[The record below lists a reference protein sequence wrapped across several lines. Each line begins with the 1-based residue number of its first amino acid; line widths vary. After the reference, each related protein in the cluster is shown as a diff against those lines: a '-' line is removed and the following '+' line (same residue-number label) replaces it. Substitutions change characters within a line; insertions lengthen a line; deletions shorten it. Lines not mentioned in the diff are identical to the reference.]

1 VGGRSACDHC
11 GAQVGAVDL
20 IPIISFVALRG
31 KCRACGGAIAA
42 RHVWIELAAALVAG
56 AAMLVSPDASGMAGA
71 VFGWLLLSLAITD
84 ATYFRLPNIMTGLLA
99 ATGLVAGLSGISPAL
114 SDRLIGGVAGFG
126 GLALIAL
133 LYRLIRKREGLGGGD
148 PKMLGAIGM
157 WLGWQMLP
165 LVLLGASVCGL
176 IAVATRLLRGQR
188 VAGDMAL
195 PFGSLMAAAAF
206 AVWIWGAVQ
215 IGGAF

>member
-1 VGGRSACDHC
+1 V
-11 GAQVGAVDL
+11 QLGAVDL
-20 IPIISFVALRG
+20 IPIGSFVVLRG

-42 RHVWIELAAALVAG
+42 RHVWIELAAALVGG
-56 AAMLVSPDASGMAGA
+56 AAMLVSPDAGGVAGA
-71 VFGWLLLSLAITD
+71 VFGWLLLSLAVTD
-84 ATYFRLPNIMTGLLA
+84 AAYFRLPNIMTGLLA

-114 SDRLIGGVAGFG
+114 SDRLIGGVAGFAS
-126 GLALIAL
+126 LALIAL

-148 PKMLGAIGM
+148 PKMLGAIGL

-165 LVLLGASVCGL
+165 LVLLGASLCGL
-176 IAVATRLLRGQR
+176 IAVAARLVRGQR

-195 PFGSLMAAAAF
+195 PFGSLMAVAAF
-206 AVWIWGAVQ
+206 AVWIWAAVR